1 MTSPETK
8 ALEREVQVTD
18 VKQQMSGE
26 ALEREMQVTDVKQQN
41 AGDEAETLT
50 VADLLVQ

>member
-1 MTSPETK
+1 MSGE